1 MAAVSESPVV
11 DLALS
16 SMLDDLQ
23 EGTLMSLL
31 EDSDLFSCLQ
41 DYPLSPGGD
50 ADAARAGEETGDDF
64 DLSELFGDNM
74 EFMDFDS
81 AALSSEA
88 LGVSQQQQGATDS
101 PDRQSECL
109 PQHHGAGRDNLQ
121 GQMETSPVSHSGSE
135 TDVSCLDSNDSDTAE
150 DSFAFV
156 PRPSKR
162 FKPETEQSNGGERD
176 GLFLTACVQHDHCY
190 TRPSS
195 QQQESFL
202 ESTEKDV
209 AIATEEENSSDT
221 GTCTCR
227 CMCSNMSWMQTLCM
241 YTDFCVIST
250 V

>member
-41 DYPLSPGGD
+41 DYPLSLGGD
-50 ADAARAGEETGDDF
+50 ADVARAGGATGDDF
-64 DLSELFGDNM
+64 DLSELFGDDM

-101 PDRQSECL
+101 PDRQSECS
-109 PQHHGAGRDNLQ
+109 PQHHRAGRDNLQ

-135 TDVSCLDSNDSDTAE
+135 TDVSSLDSNDSDTAE

-162 FKPETEQSNGGERD
+162 FKPETEQSNGGERN

-190 TRPSS
+190 TRPAS
-195 QQQESFL
+195 QQHESFL
-202 ESTEKDV
+202 ESTDKDA

-221 GTCTCR
+221 GECICSNVCLSGYMYMCTCTCA
-227 CMCSNMSWMQTLCM
+227 C
-241 YTDFCVIST
+241 FCT